1 MIHINLSSNIKPN
14 TFYFFTNSVQFSF
27 SVMSDSLRPQGTMS
41 GFPVRHQHPELAQTH
56 VHWVSDAIHP
66 SHALS
71 SLSPPSFNLSSIR
84 VFSKR
89 SILCIRRPTCWSFS
103 FSVSP
108 SMNIQDWFP
117 LGWTGWISLQ
127 SQGLSRVFS
136 NTSVQKYQYFS
147 AQPSL
152 WSSSHINTWLL
163 VTHSFD

>member
-1 MIHINLSSNIKPN
+1 MIHINLSSNTKPN

-27 SVMSDSLRPQGTMS
+27 SVMSDSLRPQGSMS

-56 VHWVSDAIHP
+56 VHWVDDAIHP

-71 SLSPPSFNLSSIR
+71 SPSPPSFNLFSIR

-89 SILCIRRPTCWSFS
+89 SILCIRWPTCWSFS
-103 FSVSP
+103 FSISP

-117 LGWTGWISLQ
+117 LGWTGCISLQ

-136 NTSVQKYQYFS
+136 NTTSQKHQFFG
-147 AQPSL
+147 AQLSL
-152 WSSSHINTWLL
+152 
-163 VTHSFD
+163 